1 MAYERYLPREDNEKS
16 IWLDNF
22 ATKLPNYAAKYG
34 ITNDEV
40 RDTEAGG
47 SFFTS
52 LLKHKN
58 QVEEY
63 SKKLTAYKNEFRDG
77 SETGNESLLPTP
89 PIANFNPPVKN
100 GIFKRATNL
109 ANRIKGHLDYTPADG
124 MDLGLIGSEIA
135 TDSATTT
142 CDISL
147 RLAAG
152 GHPEVV
158 WKKHHFTSIEI
169 WADRTGSGKFER
181 VEIDFQP
188 NYIDKHPLP
197 APGTS
202 EIWAY
207 KAIYRKGDEH
217 VGQWSSV
224 KTISVSGTV

>member
-1 MAYERYLPREDNEKS
+1 MSHERYLPLGDNEKS

-22 ATKLPNYAAKYG
+22 AVKIAIYASKYG
-34 ITNDEV
+34 ISSDEV
-40 RDTEAGG
+40 TDTQAGNL
-47 SFFTS
+47 FFAG

-58 QVEEY
+58 QIEEY
-63 SKKLTAYKNEFRDG
+63 SKKLTAYKNEMRDG
-77 SETGNESLLPTP
+77 SVTDGESLLPTP
-89 PIANFNPPVKN
+89 PVVSLGTPVNN

-109 ANRIKGHLDYTPADG
+109 ANRIKGHLNYTPADG
-124 MDLGLIGSEIA
+124 MDLGLIGSEIT
-135 TDSATTT
+135 TDSTAT
-142 CDISL
+142 CEISL

-152 GHPEVV
+152 GHPEIV
-158 WKKHHFTSIEI
+158 WKKQGFTSIEI
-169 WADRTGSGKFER
+169 WADRIGSGKFER
-181 VEIDFQP
+181 VDVDFQP

-217 VGQWSSV
+217 VGQWSSI